1 VHEVGYMF
9 ITGPEVIRVTTGEN
23 VDFDSLGGAEVH
35 NTRSGVGHFLAQ
47 DEDECFAQTR
57 RLLSFIPSSC
67 EEPPP
72 YRTPTDDPDRAD
84 PGLAT
89 IIPDS
94 AREAY
99 DIKDVIR
106 AVVDHGDFLEVQA
119 LYAMNIVVGFARL
132 DGHPVG
138 VVANQPKV
146 LAGALDINASTK
158 AARFV
163 RFCDAF

>member
-1 VHEVGYMF
+1 VSLAGYAAIFWRNVEASVVIPQLSLVLGPCTGGAVYSPAITDFVFMVHDVGYMF

-106 AVVDHGDFLEVQA
+106 AVVDDGDFLE
-119 LYAMNIVVGFARL
+119 
-132 DGHPVG
+132 
-138 VVANQPKV
+138 
-146 LAGALDINASTK
+146 
-158 AARFV
+158 
-163 RFCDAF
+163 